1 MSSFLN
7 DTKIKRWMKLG
18 AKEAVIEDL
27 TITDTLIL
35 PADIVLSDVIIANQT
50 NVGEVNIGC
59 LDSSSFN
66 LQTATNGND
75 GEVLKTDGN
84 GLCYWG
90 TNSGPGSGIVFNGD
104 TPIASEGYHTTISVD
119 GLGLNLS
126 KLQETTTFLNMGDLE
141 IKNANLINCIDV
153 QTDDYFSLNQELQK
167 IDNFGPST
175 MGFTDVIGTLEADRV
190 NANYIY
196 NKDNGSNFIEM
207 PNNEDAIKVYTTDF
221 LFNGQQVATI
231 DDIPEPQTFQDVYNS
246 SPNPSVIQLVDNK
259 DINFLGTDGDT
270 AFTISSVGGTTSA
283 GGVNGGFFNCKMNT
297 IQRADFI
304 YPDIEVIEDIP
315 FKTIRTTFT
324 EDQEFITKKYV
335 DDAIP
340 PTFQEVYD
348 ASSSPAIITMT
359 ETKKINYT
367 RNDNPILTLDSLN
380 YKLTAQDVSVAQITS
395 NNYFPPD
402 SGGLN
407 NWSLSPY
414 NFTASASS
422 VINFAH
428 EPGTSFSYIAVI
440 TTDGW
445 ISANNQYD
453 LITGAA
459 TTATS
464 TLVDGLPV
472 IGEYL
477 QLFTSIAVAI
487 NGFYYG
493 GLTDT
498 SESHTAVDFQLVG
511 SNDGV
516 NFTLLSTQTA
526 QTIIF
531 PGKQYIIPTTIVY
544 KYFRFIIQSIIPNTL
559 NGRCAVGS
567 GTAFDIILANP
578 VKIRLLDDAVEI
590 DGTYLTANN
599 FIKTGGTNS
608 QYLMA
613 DGSTTTGLGNPTYQD
628 IYNNSPNPALTT
640 LLDGKNIRYIGE
652 DGGDLVMEI
661 DGDFGAVR
669 MPIIETNQIRK
680 QNALLDNILVVG
692 VGLTANNFTKTGG
705 TNSQYLM
712 ADGSTTAISAIGS
725 NIYLYKFSDNTTPP
739 PTTGHIRFNNNT
751 LLSSVSNV
759 YISHITNNSID
770 IDPFFIS
777 IQTNNILY
785 IQHTTLS
792 TEWIKFTITAT
803 PTITPESFIS
813 IPVSLLGNG
822 TFNPPSNIFANNTDI
837 YFSIFSSTATT
848 NPFNQSLNTT
858 DNVNFNSVSLT
869 APITTNTQ
877 ATTKLYVDN
886 KVGAITLTNLG
897 TGVPLIDDAT
907 NPSFSIRSLKS
918 TTGND
923 RIDIAIGGIGG
934 SELTLTNPSPATST
948 TITSTDNNLLTIT
961 GTSPNF
967 SITPKYTYM
976 LTFGGNNNNTSSQW
990 LQYGTLRTASPS
1002 GTNAATFQGIVPISS
1017 TIVWASITRTT
1028 TTGTCSLGF
1037 SINGGT
1043 VVVITP
1049 SLLPTQA
1056 SNPNPYPLNS
1066 VIPANGN
1073 LGVSVLSSVL
1083 SGNCL
1088 VSFLLRS
1095 N

>member
-1 MSSFLN
+1 
-7 DTKIKRWMKLG
+7 
-18 AKEAVIEDL
+18 
-27 TITDTLIL
+27 
-35 PADIVLSDVIIANQT
+35 
-50 NVGEVNIGC
+50 
-59 LDSSSFN
+59 
-66 LQTATNGND
+66 
-75 GEVLKTDGN
+75 
-84 GLCYWG
+84 
-90 TNSGPGSGIVFNGD
+90 
-104 TPIASEGYHTTISVD
+104 
-119 GLGLNLS
+119 
-126 KLQETTTFLNMGDLE
+126 
-141 IKNANLINCIDV
+141 
-153 QTDDYFSLNQELQK
+153 
-167 IDNFGPST
+167 
-175 MGFTDVIGTLEADRV
+175 
-190 NANYIY
+190 
-196 NKDNGSNFIEM
+196 
-207 PNNEDAIKVYTTDF
+207 
-221 LFNGQQVATI
+221 
-231 DDIPEPQTFQDVYNS
+231 
-246 SPNPSVIQLVDNK
+246 
-259 DINFLGTDGDT
+259 
-270 AFTISSVGGTTSA
+270 
-283 GGVNGGFFNCKMNT
+283 
-297 IQRADFI
+297 
-304 YPDIEVIEDIP
+304 
-315 FKTIRTTFT
+315 
-324 EDQEFITKKYV
+324 
-335 DDAIP
+335 
-340 PTFQEVYD
+340 
-348 ASSSPAIITMT
+348 
-359 ETKKINYT
+359 
-367 RNDNPILTLDSLN
+367 
-380 YKLTAQDVSVAQITS
+380 
-395 NNYFPPD
+395 
-402 SGGLN
+402 
-407 NWSLSPY
+407 
-414 NFTASASS
+414 
-422 VINFAH
+422 
-428 EPGTSFSYIAVI
+428 
-440 TTDGW
+440 
-445 ISANNQYD
+445 
-453 LITGAA
+453 
-459 TTATS
+459 
-464 TLVDGLPV
+464 VDGLPV

-785 IQHTTLS
+785 IQHTTTS
-792 TEWIKFTITAT
+792 AEWIKFTITAT
-803 PTITPESFIS
+803 PTITPENFIS

-822 TFNPPSNIFANNTDI
+822 TFNPPSNIFNNNTDI

-858 DNVNFNSVSLT
+858 DNVVFNSISSSLNTGILNFSELYPKTLNDLNIGTLNTSLLRLGGDGVFLEFGNLAGLNNVSSTKISSNSLEPLT
-869 APITTNTQ
+869 GDIIDILGDTAIKTDRTTFTENQEFIT
-877 ATTKLYVDN
+877 KSYVDN
-886 KVGAITLTNLG
+886 SVGAITLTNTG
-897 TGVPLIDDAT
+897 TGVPLINDTT

-918 TTGND
+918 TAGND
-923 RIDIAIGGIGG
+923 RIDIAIGGTGG
-934 SELTLTNPSPATST
+934 TELTLTNPYPSTLITLTNAGGVNTIISSDINPNFSLKGITQGTGITISNSASQIVINNASPASAIA
-948 TITSTDNNLLTIT
+948 ITSTDNNLLTIVST
-961 GTSPNF
+961 NPTF
-967 SITPKYTYM
+967 SITPKYSWFIN
-976 LTFGGNNNNTSSQW
+976 FGGNNTTTSAQW
-990 LQYGTLRTASPS
+990 MLPGGIRTATMNATNIASYQSISPIAS
-1002 GTNAATFQGIVPISS
+1002 VITWVNIV
-1017 TIVWASITRTT
+1017 RTL
-1028 TTGTCSLGF
+1028 TTGTCSLAY
-1037 SINGGT
+1037 SINNGT
-1043 VVVITP
+1043 AVVIT
-1049 SLLPTQA
+1049 LLAVGVATNPTPIA
-1056 SNPNPYPLNS
+1056 TNIS
-1066 VIPANGN
+1066 VPAGAT
-1073 LGVSVLSSVL
+1073 LAMSILSSAT

-1088 VSFLLRS
+1088 ASLLLRGA
-1095 N
+1095 